1 MISAEDIETSKALLE
16 QGRIEDAIKKLEEL
30 TNDESDELKDVA
42 YYILGNAYRR
52 GNNWKDAINNYTRAI
67 ELNPDSPAVALRK
80 NCIEILNFYNT
91 DMYNH

>member
-1 MISAEDIETSKALLE
+1 MISAEDIETSKSLLE

-80 NCIEILNFYNT
+80 SCIEILNFYNT

>member
-67 ELNPDSPAVALRK
+67 KLNPDSPAVALRK
-80 NCIEILNFYNT
+80 SCIEILNFYNT

>member
-1 MISAEDIETSKALLE
+1 MINTEDIETSRALLE
-16 QGRIEDAIKKLEEL
+16 QGRIEDAIKKLEGL

-42 YYILGNAYRR
+42 YYLLGNAYRR

>member
-1 MISAEDIETSKALLE
+1 MINTEDIETSRALLE

-42 YYILGNAYRR
+42 YYLLGNAYRR